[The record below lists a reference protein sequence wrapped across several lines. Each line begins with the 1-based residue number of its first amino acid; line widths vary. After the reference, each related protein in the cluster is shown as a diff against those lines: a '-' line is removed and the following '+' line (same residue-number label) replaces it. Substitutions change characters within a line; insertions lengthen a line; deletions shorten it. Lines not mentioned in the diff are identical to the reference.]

1 MMRPLRVPTAV
12 AAWAVLLAACETSAR
27 ASSVESGGTLDSS
40 TVGESEAIDRPHASN
55 AASVSPRP
63 APSADAYVVPSCAS
77 PTADDQQRCLAA
89 YLAESDLLLDRYYQA
104 LILRLKSEADAS
116 SSSDEP
122 PAVQRLRSAQRAW
135 VVYRDE
141 RCRERTRQGEGPLWA
156 PVRAPCLAEYSMRRA
171 EELADVLA
179 KRKAH
184 APREPQARPRSPG
197 ARKSARSTARRPA
210 HRTRT
215 RGG

>member
-1 MMRPLRVPTAV
+1 VPTAV

-27 ASSVESGGTLDSS
+27 ASSVESGGTLDAS
-40 TVGESEAIDRPHASN
+40 TVGESEAIDRPNVSSAT
-55 AASVSPRP
+55 SVSLRP
-63 APSADAYVVPSCAS
+63 APSADAYLVPSCAS
-77 PTADDQQRCLAA
+77 PTPDDQQRCLAA

-116 SSSDEP
+116 SSAAEP

-135 VVYRDE
+135 VVYRDD

-179 KRKAH
+179 KRRAR
-184 APREPQARPRSPG
+184 APREEQARPSAPG
-197 ARKSARSTARRPA
+197 AREPARSSARKSSHHA
-210 HRTRT
+210 RT